1 MAWWRNS
8 WSIEV
13 FLANTSTRQYAAGFR
28 FEFSLF
34 AIRICFE
41 FRASARPGAT
51 YLVQIAGLGTWSFY
65 NVNKNLI
72 PNGLGQGFR
81 IFGDKLYI
89 ALFTYEFEKC
99 CCLIVPADMLS
110 YLIKRLFSTIPV
122 LIGISLLLFFMLR
135 LLPGD
140 PAQVLAGQM
149 ATPAE
154 IENIRQ
160 QLGLDRPIYEQY
172 ANYLSRLV
180 RFDLGRSARTQNP
193 VTQEIWARLPNTL
206 LLAVVAILLA
216 CLFGIPAGIISAVK
230 PYSWIDYLVTTS
242 ALFGMSMPVFWLG
255 LMLVVLFSVI
265 LKWLPAGGTG
275 SWQHV
280 ILPSITLA
288 AFVVA
293 FIARMTRS
301 TMLETLSQDFT
312 TTARSKGLQERVVV
326 IKHAFKNA
334 MIPIITVVGLQF
346 GLLLG
351 GAVLTETV
359 FAWPGLGRLIVD
371 SILARDYPVIQGTIL
386 IFGLLYI
393 MVNLAVDLIYALVD
407 PRIRYD

>member
-1 MAWWRNS
+1 M
-8 WSIEV
+8 
-13 FLANTSTRQYAAGFR
+13 
-28 FEFSLF
+28 
-34 AIRICFE
+34 
-41 FRASARPGAT
+41 
-51 YLVQIAGLGTWSFY
+51 Y
-65 NVNKNLI
+65 N
-72 PNGLGQGFR
+72 
-81 IFGDKLYI
+81 
-89 ALFTYEFEKC
+89 
-99 CCLIVPADMLS
+99 
-110 YLIKRLFSTIPV
+110 YLIKRLLSTIPV

-135 LLPGD
+135 MLPGD

-149 ATPAE
+149 ATPEE
-154 IENIRQ
+154 IENIRH

-172 ANYLSRLV
+172 AVYMSRLV

-193 VTQEIWARLPNTL
+193 VTVEIWARLPNTM
-206 LLAVVAILLA
+206 LLAVVAIMLA
-216 CLFGIPAGIISAVK
+216 CLFGIPAGIISAVR
-230 PYSWIDYLVTTS
+230 PYSWIDYLVTMS

-255 LMLVVLFSVI
+255 LMLVVVFAVI

-280 ILPSITLA
+280 ILPSFTLA

-312 TTARSKGLQERVVV
+312 TTARSKGLKEKVV
-326 IKHAFKNA
+326 IVKHALKNA
-334 MIPIITVVGLQF
+334 LIPIITVVGLQF
-346 GLLLG
+346 GSLLA

-359 FAWPGLGRLIVD
+359 FAW
-371 SILARDYPVIQGTIL
+371 IQGVIL

-393 MVNLAVDLIYALVD
+393 FVNLAVDLIYAFVD

>member
-1 MAWWRNS
+1 
-8 WSIEV
+8 
-13 FLANTSTRQYAAGFR
+13 
-28 FEFSLF
+28 
-34 AIRICFE
+34 
-41 FRASARPGAT
+41 
-51 YLVQIAGLGTWSFY
+51 
-65 NVNKNLI
+65 
-72 PNGLGQGFR
+72 
-81 IFGDKLYI
+81 
-89 ALFTYEFEKC
+89 
-99 CCLIVPADMLS
+99 MLN

-122 LIGISLLLFFMLR
+122 LVGISLLLFFMLR

-149 ATPAE
+149 ATPQE
-154 IENIRQ
+154 IENIRR

-172 ANYLSRLV
+172 AHYLSRLA

-193 VTQEIWARLPNTL
+193 VTEEIWARLPNTL
-206 LLAVVAILLA
+206 LLAVVAISLA
-216 CLFGIPAGIISAVK
+216 CLFGIPAGIISAVR

-255 LMLVVLFSVI
+255 LMLVVVFSVI

-280 ILPSITLA
+280 ILPSFTLA

-326 IKHAFKNA
+326 IKHALKNA

-393 MVNLAVDLIYALVD
+393 MVNLIVDLIYALVD

>member
-1 MAWWRNS
+1 
-8 WSIEV
+8 
-13 FLANTSTRQYAAGFR
+13 
-28 FEFSLF
+28 
-34 AIRICFE
+34 
-41 FRASARPGAT
+41 
-51 YLVQIAGLGTWSFY
+51 
-65 NVNKNLI
+65 
-72 PNGLGQGFR
+72 
-81 IFGDKLYI
+81 
-89 ALFTYEFEKC
+89 
-99 CCLIVPADMLS
+99 MLN
-110 YLIKRLFSTIPV
+110 YLIKRILSTIPV

-135 LLPGD
+135 MLPGD
-140 PAQVLAGQM
+140 PAQVLAGHM
-149 ATPAE
+149 ATPEE
-154 IENIRQ
+154 IENIRH

-172 ANYLSRLV
+172 VAFLSRLALL
-180 RFDLGRSARTQNP
+180 DLGRSARTQNP
-193 VTQEIWARLPNTL
+193 VIEEIWARLPNTV
-206 LLAVVAILLA
+206 LLAVVAISLA

-230 PYSWIDYLVTTS
+230 PYSWVDYVVSMS
-242 ALFGMSMPVFWLG
+242 ALFGLSMPVFWLG
-255 LMLVVLFSVI
+255 LMLVVVFSVL

-312 TTARSKGLQERVVV
+312 TTARSKGLRERVVI
-326 IKHAFKNA
+326 IKHALKNA
-334 MIPIITVVGLQF
+334 LIPIITVVGLQF

-371 SILARDYPVIQGTIL
+371 SILARDYPMIQGTIL
-386 IFGLLYI
+386 VFGLLYI
-393 MVNLAVDLIYALVD
+393 LVNLVVDFLYALVD

>member
-1 MAWWRNS
+1 
-8 WSIEV
+8 
-13 FLANTSTRQYAAGFR
+13 
-28 FEFSLF
+28 
-34 AIRICFE
+34 
-41 FRASARPGAT
+41 
-51 YLVQIAGLGTWSFY
+51 
-65 NVNKNLI
+65 
-72 PNGLGQGFR
+72 
-81 IFGDKLYI
+81 
-89 ALFTYEFEKC
+89 
-99 CCLIVPADMLS
+99 MLN
-110 YLIKRLFSTIPV
+110 YLIKRIFSTIPV

-135 LLPGD
+135 MLPGD

-149 ATPAE
+149 ATPEE
-154 IENIRQ
+154 IENIRH

-172 ANYLSRLV
+172 AAYLSRLA
-180 RFDLGRSARTQNP
+180 RLDLGRSARTQNP
-193 VTQEIWARLPNTL
+193 VLDEIWARLPNTL
-206 LLAVVAILLA
+206 LLAVVAIGLA
-216 CLFGIPAGIISAVK
+216 CILGIPAGIISAVR
-230 PYSWIDYLVTTS
+230 PYSWIDYVVTIS

-255 LMLVVLFSVI
+255 LMLVVVFSII

-280 ILPSITLA
+280 VLPSITLA

-301 TMLETLSQDFT
+301 TMIETLSQDFT

-326 IKHAFKNA
+326 IKHALKNA

-371 SILARDYPVIQGTIL
+371 SILARDYPVIQGAIL
-386 IFGLLYI
+386 MFGLLYI
-393 MVNLAVDLIYALVD
+393 MVNLVVDMIYALVD

>member
-1 MAWWRNS
+1 
-8 WSIEV
+8 
-13 FLANTSTRQYAAGFR
+13 
-28 FEFSLF
+28 
-34 AIRICFE
+34 
-41 FRASARPGAT
+41 
-51 YLVQIAGLGTWSFY
+51 
-65 NVNKNLI
+65 
-72 PNGLGQGFR
+72 
-81 IFGDKLYI
+81 
-89 ALFTYEFEKC
+89 
-99 CCLIVPADMLS
+99 MLS

-149 ATPAE
+149 ATPQE
-154 IENIRQ
+154 IENIRR
-160 QLGLDRPIYEQY
+160 QLGLDRPIHEQY
-172 ANYLSRLV
+172 AHYLSRLV

-193 VTQEIWARLPNTL
+193 VTEEIWARLPNTL
-206 LLAVVAILLA
+206 LLAVVAITLA
-216 CLFGIPAGIISAVK
+216 CLFGIPAGIISAVR

-255 LMLVVLFSVI
+255 LMLVVIFSII

-275 SWQHV
+275 GWQHV
-280 ILPSITLA
+280 ILPSVTLA

-326 IKHAFKNA
+326 IKHALKNA

-393 MVNLAVDLIYALVD
+393 MVNLIVDLIYALVD